1 MTCDDV
7 AINCKEN
14 RVKRDLK
21 RKLDME
27 TVEASGAKMS
37 TSNNDVITNKVPK
50 QNIEETKK
58 DTQANNR
65 SLLVHQCDQS
75 SSVMEDDR
83 KSLPVYSTK
92 KKKQL
97 EIETEF
103 RILKSLIPNIANKQ
117 QINEVSSQM
126 FCKLSLQVLFKFIRR
141 SVSEFICLGWF
152 NNLV

>member
-7 AINCKEN
+7 PINCKES
-14 RVKRDLK
+14 RAKRDLK
-21 RKLDME
+21 RKVDME
-27 TVEASGAKMS
+27 KVEASRAKLS

-58 DTQANNR
+58 DTPVNNQ
-65 SLLVHQCDQS
+65 SLLVHQYDQN

-83 KSLPVYSTK
+83 KKLPVYSTK

-117 QINEVSSQM
+117 QINEVSSQNV
-126 FCKLSLQVLFKFIRR
+126 F
-141 SVSEFICLGWF
+141 VS
-152 NNLV
+152 

>member
-7 AINCKEN
+7 PINCKES
-14 RVKRDLK
+14 RAKRDLK
-21 RKLDME
+21 RKVDTE
-27 TVEASGAKMS
+27 KVEASRAKMR

-50 QNIEETKK
+50 QNMEETKK
-58 DTQANNR
+58 DTPVNNQ
-65 SLLVHQCDQS
+65 SLLVHQYDQN
-75 SSVMEDDR
+75 SSVIEDDR
-83 KSLPVYSTK
+83 KKLPVYSTK

-126 FCKLSLQVLFKFIRR
+126 FL
-141 SVSEFICLGWF
+141 
-152 NNLV
+152 

>member
-7 AINCKEN
+7 PINCKES
-14 RVKRDLK
+14 RAKRDLK
-21 RKLDME
+21 RKVDME
-27 TVEASGAKMS
+27 KVEASRAKIS
-37 TSNNDVITNKVPK
+37 TSNSDVITNKVPK

-58 DTQANNR
+58 DTPVNNQ
-65 SLLVHQCDQS
+65 SLLVHQYDQN

-83 KSLPVYSTK
+83 KKLPVYSTK

-117 QINEVSSQM
+117 QINEVSSQNV
-126 FCKLSLQVLFKFIRR
+126 F
-141 SVSEFICLGWF
+141 VS
-152 NNLV
+152 